1 MSLYTTIISNCSG
14 VARDYL
20 SKTKFCVKKR
30 WGLAAPGGFS
40 DHQGRHLFGFDLAHI
55 VLHAASMAWI
65 DPYIVVDIL
74 HRIVRLE
81 PFFE

>member
-1 MSLYTTIISNCSG
+1 MSLYTTIISNCSR

-20 SKTKFCVKKR
+20 SKNKFCVKNR
-30 WGLAAPGGFS
+30 WELAAPGGFS
-40 DHQGRHLFGFDLAHI
+40 DHQGGHLFGLNLAHI
-55 VLHAASMAWI
+55 VFHAAPMAWI